1 MTGFVFSE
9 TARKDMLALWEYIA
23 QDDIDAADRVRDTI
37 REAINNL
44 VTLPGM
50 GHRRD
55 DVADETLRFWPVFSY
70 LIVYRPQTDPLE
82 IVRVISGYRDIAVL
96 LIGH

>member
-44 VTLPGM
+44 VILPGL

-55 DVADETLRFWPVFSY
+55 DVADEMLRFWPVFSY

-82 IVRVISGYRDIAVL
+82 IVRVISGYRDIAAL

>member
-1 MTGFVFSE
+1 MSGCVFSE
-9 TARKDMLALWEYIA
+9 TAREDLVALWEYIA
-23 QDDIDAADRVRDTI
+23 QDDIDAADRVRHAI
-37 REAINNL
+37 REAVDTL

-82 IVRVISGYRDIAVL
+82 IVRVISGYRDIAAL
-96 LIGH
+96 LIGQ

>member
-1 MTGFVFSE
+1 
-9 TARKDMLALWEYIA
+9 MLALWEYIA

-44 VTLPGM
+44 VILPGL

-55 DVADETLRFWPVFSY
+55 DVADEMLRFWPVFSY

-82 IVRVISGYRDIAVL
+82 IVRVISGYRDIAAL

>member
-1 MTGFVFSE
+1 VTGFVFSE

-44 VTLPGM
+44 VILPGL

-55 DVADETLRFWPVFSY
+55 DVADEMLRFWPVFSY

-82 IVRVISGYRDIAVL
+82 IVRVISGYRDIAAL